1 MNTTGNHI
9 MKYSTV
15 EKKSVK
21 WTAAHAIDDIFH
33 RWFIIPSV
41 ALVELAFAID
51 STSHSLGPPSRP
63 PHNHRSFVLRNLQT
77 LDSTSIYSPHC
88 MTPEHCRGKERSF
101 HIFIENRSSS
111 QFTITS
117 LITMNKFSHFILCLP
132 SCARSSPI
140 HSGIFRSSWVIRF
153 YPIFAIAL
161 VSGCCAAVL
170 HFPSRWFCVVFFSFA

>member
-1 MNTTGNHI
+1 MQLT
-9 MKYSTV
+9 
-15 EKKSVK
+15 
-21 WTAAHAIDDIFH
+21 IF
-33 RWFIIPSV
+33 FIGDLLFQV
-41 ALVELAFAID
+41 
-51 STSHSLGPPSRP
+51 SLWLSWLLQLTQLLTLSGRP

-88 MTPEHCRGKERSF
+88 MTPEHWRGKERSF
-101 HIFIENRSSS
+101 HIFMENRSSS

-132 SCARSSPI
+132 SCACARSYPI

-161 VSGCCAAVL
+161 VRLLCCFSTFSITL
-170 HFPSRWFCVVFFSFA
+170 ILCCFFSSFA